1 MRNRTLTSTEKF
13 EIKEHLYKISVP
25 ICPTRCVLSPERE
38 AEADKVKARGSRFVF
53 CGLIFYRLKR
63 AKCGKG

>member
-1 MRNRTLTSTEKF
+1 MRSKTLTSAEKF

-25 ICPTRCVLSPERE
+25 ICPTRCVLPSERKTE
-38 AEADKVKARGSRFVF
+38 TDKVKARGSSYF
-53 CGLIFYRLKR
+53 CGLIFYRPKR